1 MHIRRGSRHS
11 GDVKSRVFHIVVML
25 VQANVYVLF
34 FIEIPEGLWNGHR
47 EVHSHALRGV
57 KADPQAYP
65 QLRTMMEQRI
75 KVAVPAPF
83 FHALDYLVGPFSIRP
98 GCRVLVPL
106 GRRQVVGIALSEP
119 SLPDAPDLFTCRPVS
134 ACLDE
139 TPLLPEA
146 ILDLCA
152 WASAYY
158 HHPIGEVLAAAL
170 PASLRKPDKP
180 GRRTAKAATTPD
192 VPGLEAPAA
201 TDDQRVVLEGLAAL
215 PDGFS
220 VSLLEGVTGSGKT
233 EIYLQ
238 RVESILAHGGQ
249 ALVLTPEIGLTPQLV
264 ERFRARFGS
273 RVSVFHSGLG
283 EKART
288 ESWRAAQAGTCD
300 VLIGTR
306 SAVFVPLPRLALVVV
321 DEEHDASFK
330 QQEGFR
336 YSARDVA
343 ILRAQQAGIPVI
355 LGSATPSLE
364 SLHNAERGRY
374 RHFELRGRAR
384 AQDMPQLR
392 LIDTRGTPLVHG
404 LAPDL
409 LEATRRHLDAGGQAL
424 MFVNQR
430 GYAPALLCHDCGWTA
445 PCPHCDARLTLHRAR
460 GRLICHHC
468 ASETR
473 LPTRCGQCAGST
485 LVPVGQGTERVED
498 GLREQF
504 PGARIE
510 RMDSDRV
517 GKAGELDRLLADI
530 RSRAIHILVG
540 TQMLAKGHDFDGL
553 SLVGVVATDQALY
566 SADFRAVERMAQLL
580 TQVSGRAGRGT
591 TRGEVLVQ
599 TREPE
604 HPQLQAWLKGGYRSL
619 AKSLIEER
627 RVAGLPPFA
636 YLAMLRA
643 DALEA
648 GSALKFLRHAADTLQ
663 GRGVDIM
670 GPVPAPMERRANRYR
685 AQLLLRSTRRAK
697 LQSVL
702 SISVPELQALPGA
715 RKVRWSVDVDPI
727 DLY

>member
-1 MHIRRGSRHS
+1 
-11 GDVKSRVFHIVVML
+11 
-25 VQANVYVLF
+25 
-34 FIEIPEGLWNGHR
+34 
-47 EVHSHALRGV
+47 
-57 KADPQAYP
+57 
-65 QLRTMMEQRI
+65 MMEQRVR
-75 KVAVPAPF
+75 VAVPAPL
-83 FHALDYLVGPFSIRP
+83 FHTLDYLAGPLAIRP
-98 GCRVLVPL
+98 GCRVQVPL
-106 GRRQVVGIALSEP
+106 GRRQVVGIALSTP
-119 SLPDAPDLFTCRPVS
+119 RLPDAPDQFTCRPVS
-134 ACLDE
+134 ACLDD
-139 TPLLPEA
+139 TPLLPAA
-146 ILDLCA
+146 ILDLCT
-152 WASAYY
+152 WASEYY
-158 HHPIGEVLAAAL
+158 HHPIGEVFAAAL

-180 GRRTAKAATTPD
+180 GRRKSKSGKPPD
-192 VPGLEAPAA
+192 VTCVPAPAA
-201 TDDQRVVLEGLAAL
+201 NEDQRAVLEGLAAL
-215 PDGFS
+215 PGGFS

-238 RVESILAHGGQ
+238 RVEAILAQGGQ

-264 ERFRARFGS
+264 ERFRERFGS
-273 RVSVFHSGLG
+273 LVSVFHSGLG

-288 ESWRAAQAGTCD
+288 EAWRAAHAGTCN

-343 ILRAQQAGIPVI
+343 IIRAQQAGVPVI

-364 SLHNAERGRY
+364 SLYNAERGRY
-374 RHFELRGRAR
+374 QHFVLPGRAR
-384 AQDMPQLR
+384 AQDMPRLR
-392 LIDTRGTPLVHG
+392 LIDTRGAALVHG
-404 LAPDL
+404 LAPEL
-409 LEATRRHLDAGGQAL
+409 LDATQRHLDAGGQVL

-430 GYAPALLCHDCGWTA
+430 GYAPALLCHVCGWTA
-445 PCPHCDARLTLHRAR
+445 PCPHCDSRLTLHRAR

-498 GLREQF
+498 TLREQF
-504 PGARIE
+504 PEARSE
-510 RMDSDRV
+510 RMDSDRAR
-517 GKAGELDRLLADI
+517 KAGELDRLLADI
-530 RSRAIHILVG
+530 RSRAIQILVG

-580 TQVSGRAGRGT
+580 TQVSGRAGRGI

-604 HPQLQAWLKGGYRSL
+604 HPQLQAWLRGGYRGL
-619 AKSLIEER
+619 AKRLIEER

-636 YLAMLRA
+636 HLAMLRA

-648 GSALKFLRHAADTLQ
+648 GSAMTFLRHAADMLQ
-663 GRGVDIM
+663 GRGVDVM

-685 AQLLLRSTRRAK
+685 AQLLLRATHRAK
-697 LQSVL
+697 LQTLLTASVHG
-702 SISVPELQALPGA
+702 LQSLPGA
-715 RKVRWSVDVDPI
+715 RKVRWSVDVDPL

>member
-1 MHIRRGSRHS
+1 
-11 GDVKSRVFHIVVML
+11 
-25 VQANVYVLF
+25 
-34 FIEIPEGLWNGHR
+34 
-47 EVHSHALRGV
+47 
-57 KADPQAYP
+57 
-65 QLRTMMEQRI
+65 MMEQRVR
-75 KVAVPAPF
+75 VAVPAPL
-83 FHALDYLVGPFSIRP
+83 FHALDYLAGSLAIRR
-98 GCRVLVPL
+98 GCRVQVPL

-119 SLPDAPDLFTCRPVS
+119 GIPDAPEQFTCRPVS

-139 TPLLPEA
+139 TPLLPAA

-152 WASAYY
+152 WASEYY
-158 HHPIGEVLAAAL
+158 HHPIGEVFAAAL
-170 PASLRKPDKP
+170 PASLRRPDKS
-180 GRRTAKAATTPD
+180 GRRKSKAGKPADVTP
-192 VPGLEAPAA
+192 VPAPAA
-201 TDDQRVVLEGLAAL
+201 NEDQRAVLEGLAAL
-215 PDGFS
+215 PAGFS

-233 EIYLQ
+233 EIYLR
-238 RVESILAHGGQ
+238 RVENILAQGGQ

-264 ERFRARFGS
+264 ERFRARFGAL
-273 RVSVFHSGLG
+273 VSVFHSGLG

-288 ESWRAAQAGTCD
+288 EAWRAAQSGTCH

-343 ILRAQQAGIPVI
+343 IIRAQQAGVPVI

-364 SLHNAERGRY
+364 SLYNAERGRY
-374 RHFELRGRAR
+374 QHFVLPGRAR
-384 AQDMPQLR
+384 AQDMPRLR
-392 LIDTRGTPLVHG
+392 LIDTRGVALVHG
-404 LAPDL
+404 LAPEL
-409 LEATRRHLDAGGQAL
+409 LDATQRHLDAGGQVL

-460 GRLICHHC
+460 SRLVCHHC

-498 GLREQF
+498 TLREQF

-510 RMDSDRV
+510 RMDSDRAR
-517 GKAGELDRLLADI
+517 KAGELDRLLADI
-530 RSRAIHILVG
+530 RSRAIQILVG

-580 TQVSGRAGRGT
+580 TQVSGRAGRGA

-604 HPQLQAWLKGGYRSL
+604 HPQLQAWLRGGYRSL

-636 YLAMLRA
+636 HLALLRA

-648 GSALKFLRHAADTLQ
+648 GSSMTFLRHAADMLH

-685 AQLLLRSTRRAK
+685 AQLLLRSTHRARLQK
-697 LQSVL
+697 LLAS
-702 SISVPELQALPGA
+702 SVPELQSLPGA
-715 RKVRWSVDVDPI
+715 RKVRWSVDVDPL

>member
-1 MHIRRGSRHS
+1 
-11 GDVKSRVFHIVVML
+11 
-25 VQANVYVLF
+25 
-34 FIEIPEGLWNGHR
+34 
-47 EVHSHALRGV
+47 
-57 KADPQAYP
+57 
-65 QLRTMMEQRI
+65 MMEQRI
-75 KVAVPAPF
+75 RVAVPAPF
-83 FHALDYLVGPFSIRP
+83 FHALDYLVGPFVIRP
-98 GCRVLVPL
+98 GCRVQVPL
-106 GRRQVVGIALSEP
+106 GKRQVVGIALSEP
-119 SLPDAPDLFTCRPVS
+119 SLPDAPDQFTCRPVS

-139 TPLLPEA
+139 TPLLPKS
-146 ILDLCA
+146 ILDLCT
-152 WASAYY
+152 WAAGYY
-158 HHPIGEVLAAAL
+158 HHPIGEVFAAAL
-170 PASLRKPDKP
+170 PASLRKPDKVTL
-180 GRRTAKAATTPD
+180 RRTKPVASPD
-192 VPGLEAPAA
+192 VIRIPAPVPN
-201 TDDQRVVLEGLAAL
+201 DDQRAVLDGLAAL
-215 PDGFS
+215 PTGFS

-238 RVESILAHGGQ
+238 RVEAILAQGGQ

-264 ERFRARFGS
+264 ERFRARFGA
-273 RVSVFHSGLG
+273 RVSMFHSGLG

-288 ESWRAAQAGTCD
+288 ASWRAGQAGTCD

-343 ILRAQQAGIPVI
+343 IIRAQQAAVPVI

-364 SLHNAERGRY
+364 SLHNADRGRY
-374 RHFELRGRAR
+374 QHFELRGRAR
-384 AQDMPQLR
+384 AQDMPRLR
-392 LIDTRGTPLVHG
+392 LIDTRGAALVHG
-404 LAPDL
+404 LAPEL

-460 GRLICHHC
+460 GRLVCHHC

-498 GLREQF
+498 TLREQF
-504 PGARIE
+504 PAARIE
-510 RMDSDRV
+510 RMDSDRA

-530 RSRAIHILVG
+530 RSRAIQILVG

-599 TREPE
+599 THEPD

-627 RVAGLPPFA
+627 RVASLPPFA

-643 DALEA
+643 DALEP
-648 GSALKFLRHAADTLQ
+648 GSAMTFLRHAADTL
-663 GRGVDIM
+663 RGLRVDIM

-685 AQLLLRSTRRAK
+685 AQLLLRCAHRAQ
-697 LQSVL
+697 LQAL
-702 SISVPELQALPGA
+702 LAKHVPELQSLPGA
-715 RKVRWSVDVDPI
+715 RKLRWSVDVDPL